1 MSVCLG
7 VTKGIAVS
15 SLGIYAGILTTGT
28 ICTYMVPVDVITK
41 HLNSVVCRVGE
52 VASAL
57 GLLSTG
63 FFSLSYFGAPSH
75 LRHPYLIYSALV
87 APASALYLW
96 AISRCNHK
104 CHAKS
109 KIAEQGKTNGD
120 NKTQSPPLG
129 DSVVDL
135 GADSK
140 VPSGHPPVKEGAKCP
155 MGNAVVTNEPSSTD
169 YARPAGCQSK
179 FAKHLAVVTGVA
191 IIGFLQ
197 SVIGVYGEPA

>member
-15 SLGIYAGILTTGT
+15 SLGIYAGILTTGSL
-28 ICTYMVPVDVITK
+28 CSYMIPSHVITE
-41 HLNSVVCRVGE
+41 HLRSAVCRIGE
-52 VASAL
+52 AASTL

-63 FFSLSYFGAPSH
+63 FFSLSYFGAPTH

-109 KIAEQGKTNGD
+109 KLSKEGKTD
-120 NKTQSPPLG
+120 ENKQGQNTPLG

-140 VPSGHPPVKEGAKCP
+140 VPSGHPPVKEGARCP
-155 MGNAVVTNEPSSTD
+155 MGCAVVTDEPANAD
-169 YARPAGCQSK
+169 LARSPGCYSK
-179 FAKHLAVVTGVA
+179 FAMHLTVVTGLA
-191 IIGFLQ
+191 IAGFVQ

>member
-28 ICTYMVPVDVITK
+28 ICTYMVPLDVITK
-41 HLNSVVCRVGE
+41 HLRSVVCRVGE
-52 VASAL
+52 AASAL
-57 GLLSTG
+57 GILSTG

-109 KIAEQGKTNGD
+109 KLAEEGKTSEDKQG
-120 NKTQSPPLG
+120 QSPPLG

-135 GADSK
+135 GADPK

-155 MGNAVVTNEPSSTD
+155 MGSAVVTDEPAD
-169 YARPAGCQSK
+169 KDLARPPACQSK
-179 FAKHLAVVTGVA
+179 FAKHLAVVTCFA
-191 IIGFLQ
+191 IVGFLQ